1 MLVILVH
8 KILVISHLFPNN
20 IENSKGI
27 FVFDQVKKLSKL
39 NDIKIISPIIWIP
52 FSYFFG
58 SWGKLRKVNHKIS
71 INSIDVYY
79 PRYFAIPLRI
89 RSKILM
95 WFAGFIYSFHVFL
108 KILEIKRE
116 FNFDIIHSH
125 FAFPDGFSSVILGRI
140 FKKPVVIT
148 VHGSDINL
156 YTEEKNHLK
165 PMVVYALKNASHIVV
180 VSTALK
186 EKVIKLGID
195 ENKISVIPNGYD
207 SELFKPIDK
216 YDARKNLGLPT
227 DRKILLFVGNLYPV
241 KGVSYLIEAMK
252 IISERSNNI
261 MLTLVG
267 EGYLKP
273 QLQSTVKEYGLSSK
287 VLFAGSQPHE
297 RIPLWMNACDLLVL
311 PSVSE
316 GFGAVLIEAAACGKP
331 IVASDI
337 GGIPEASNK
346 FGRKLVPP
354 KDPQALANSIL
365 EALDSNFNSENIIEE
380 NKKFD
385 FSNIVCQLTNIYAQ
399 VKYNNLLSAAR

>member
-1 MLVILVH
+1 MVIFTH
-8 KILVISHLFPNN
+8 KILVLSHLFPNN

-27 FVFDQVKKLSKL
+27 FVYDQVRKLSKF
-39 NDIKIISPIIWIP
+39 NDIKVISPIIWIP
-52 FSYFFG
+52 SRYLFG
-58 SWGKLRKVNHKIS
+58 DLGKLTKVNNKMS
-71 INSIDVYY
+71 VNSIDVHY

-89 RSKILM
+89 PSKILM
-95 WFAGFIYSFHVFL
+95 WLAGLLYTVYVLFEVI
-108 KILEIKRE
+108 KIKGK

-140 FKKPVVIT
+140 FKKPVVVT

-156 YTEEKNHLK
+156 YTEKKNHLK
-165 PMVVYALKNASHIVV
+165 PMVIYALKNASHIVV

-186 EKVIKLGID
+186 DKIIKLGI
-195 ENKISVIPNGYD
+195 NTSKISVIPNGYD
-207 SELFKPIDK
+207 PELFKPIDK
-216 YDARKNLGLPT
+216 YEARRSLELPT
-227 DRKILLFVGNLYPV
+227 EKKILLFVGNIYPV

-252 IISERSNNI
+252 IISERSNDI
-261 MLTLVG
+261 MLILVG

-273 QLQSTVKEYGLSSK
+273 QLQSTVKEYGLSNK
-287 VLFAGSQPHE
+287 VIFAGSQPHE

-311 PSVSE
+311 PSLSE

-346 FGRKLVPP
+346 FGRRLVPP
-354 KDPQALANSIL
+354 KNPHALANSIL
-365 EALDSNFNSENIIEE
+365 EALDSNFDSGNIIRE

-385 FSNIVCQLTNIYAQ
+385 FNNIVWQLTNIYTQ
-399 VKYNNLLSAAR
+399 VKHDNLAY